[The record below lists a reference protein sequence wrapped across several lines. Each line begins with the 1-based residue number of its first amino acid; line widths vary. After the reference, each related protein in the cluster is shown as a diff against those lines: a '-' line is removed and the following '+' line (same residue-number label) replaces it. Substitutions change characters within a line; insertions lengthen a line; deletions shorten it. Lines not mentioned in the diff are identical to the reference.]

1 MNHDIPVLDT
11 GREAQVLSKVG
22 PDLKDIYIKI
32 MEKSKEKQKM
42 ILEENMLNG
51 GKEAEGK

>member
-1 MNHDIPVLDT
+1 MDT